1 MESPIPTP
9 FDIIE
14 PSSGALTPTPLA
26 WVLLLLVAGC
36 GALLISALIGRSRSA
51 NKLSYTLK
59 RLFNELCDAAKLIT
73 ADSTSYPSATIERVT
88 RITRRIL
95 APLTLADTGG
105 MSCSELRELSRE
117 LTAARSDPKSAE
129 LTEAISN
136 ALDLLA
142 ILEELTYAPHDKA
155 SLDNLAELI
164 NSLMQHLRVAV
175 NAKQPLPIRATSKS

>member
-1 MESPIPTP
+1 
-9 FDIIE
+9 
-14 PSSGALTPTPLA
+14 
-26 WVLLLLVAGC
+26 
-36 GALLISALIGRSRSA
+36 
-51 NKLSYTLK
+51 
-59 RLFNELCDAAKLIT
+59 
-73 ADSTSYPSATIERVT
+73 
-88 RITRRIL
+88 
-95 APLTLADTGG
+95 